1 MPNPIGSEGQ
11 SCRHAHHAASCLLL
25 VLLMLMLP
33 GTRISAAQDRD
44 LAAFQ
49 DSIQR
54 IDDVSQLRV
63 MLAQRSGRAA
73 ERSPVSLSER
83 GFVALRLWDLTSR
96 TSHSRAAQESFKQAL
111 KRAPDYGWAH
121 YGLGLAYV
129 NSPSTQ
135 PEKLGWRGAFVA
147 DDAIENVLGTDALS
161 RAHREFTKAV
171 TSAPPVVRAADDL
184 ADNAIQKNRLKLLE
198 DARTSLTGFLDAG
211 ATDGEA
217 WLALAKVQTE
227 LGDLADA
234 VAAADRAIE
243 LGVSTP
249 EIQHTRAVALLRTPG
264 REPEGAH
271 AWFAGIENLT
281 VPMSDRYYRDVY
293 ALFSKQERARWKQL
307 DTDARSDFL
316 RTFWEV
322 RAGLAGVLIHER
334 MAEHYRRLAVARRA
348 FTRNGK
354 FRAPPT
360 DALLYESARDRPD
373 FDDRGVIYIRHG
385 QPRARYSTPGAQ
397 MANDSWSYAGLNG
410 RPVMLH
416 FFKPADGT
424 DYVLMHKVPCDAEWL
439 GERASFDSQL
449 GRLGMRCD
457 AVERASVSASL
468 REVAYEMLATD
479 SDRPNFT
486 KELPFYFDLY
496 TFRADQGRTAVLAA
510 VAVSAERLNRPAR
523 FENAQYRID
532 ISLILADTAT
542 KRVIRQDDSV
552 MLGTLRALGANDL
565 FRLHVEVAAPPSPS
579 TVQRVIVSDP
589 TEPGIGQLY
598 GGPFP
603 IPDYSGPKL
612 MLSDIVLAEP
622 GVSGQWQRGEVALAL
637 VPTGYFKGGSFNVFY
652 EIYNITPNAQ
662 YSTEIEIEPMR
673 RSAGDKIKGLFG
685 GKNKMTLRF
694 EGAATNVHDTALQ
707 ELRRVEAPLPPGQ
720 YRLRVMVK
728 DLETQQTARSERG
741 FAVPKD

>member
-11 SCRHAHHAASCLLL
+11 SCRHAHHAASCLVLI
-25 VLLMLMLP
+25 LLMLVLP
-33 GTRISAAQDRD
+33 GAHTSAAQDRD

-49 DSIQR
+49 DSVQR
-54 IDDVSQLRV
+54 IDDVDQLRI
-63 MLAQRSGRAA
+63 MLAHRSSRAA

-96 TSHSRAAQESFKQAL
+96 TAHSRAAQESFKQAI

-121 YGLGLAYV
+121 YGLGLSYV
-129 NSPSTQ
+129 NSPNTQ
-135 PEKLGWRGAFVA
+135 PEKLGWRAAFVL

-171 TSAPPVVRAADDL
+171 TSEPPVVRAADEL
-184 ADNAIQKNRLKLLE
+184 ADNAIQKNRLKLLQ
-198 DARTSLTGFLDAG
+198 DAEASLTGFLDAG

-227 LGDLADA
+227 LGELGDA
-234 VAAADRAIE
+234 VAAADRALE

-249 EIQHTRAVALLRTPG
+249 EILHTRAVALLRTPG
-264 REPEGAH
+264 REQEGAQT
-271 AWFAGIENLT
+271 WFVGIANLT
-281 VPMSDRYYRDVY
+281 VPLSDRYYRDVY
-293 ALFSKQERARWKQL
+293 ALLSKQERARWKQM
-307 DTDARSDFL
+307 DVAARSDFL
-316 RTFWEV
+316 RTFWEM
-322 RAGLAGVLIHER
+322 RAALAGVTIHER

-385 QPRARYSTPGAQ
+385 EPRERYSTPGAQ
-397 MANDSWSYAGLNG
+397 MANDSWSYAGLDG

-416 FFKPADGT
+416 FFKPET

-439 GERASFDSQL
+439 GDRSGFDSRL
-449 GRLGMRCD
+449 GRLGIRCD
-457 AVERASVSASL
+457 ALERASLSASL
-468 REVAYEMLATD
+468 REVSYQMLATD

-523 FENAQYRID
+523 IESGQYRID
-532 ISLILADTAT
+532 ISLILADTAS

-552 MLGTLRALGANDL
+552 SLGTLRTLGADDL

-589 TEPGIGQLY
+589 SEPGIGQLY

-603 IPDYSGPKL
+603 IPDYSGNKL

-622 GVSGQWQRGEVALAL
+622 GVSGQWHRGEIALAL

-652 EIYNITPNAQ
+652 EIYNIAPNAQ
-662 YSTEIEIEPMR
+662 YSTEIEIEPLR
-673 RSAGDKIKGLFG
+673 RSTGDKIKGLFG

-694 EGAATNVHDTALQ
+694 EGAATNVHDAALQ
-707 ELRRVEAPLPPGQ
+707 ELRRVEAPLPPGH
-720 YRLRVMVK
+720 YRLRVTVK
-728 DLETQQTARSERG
+728 DLETQQTARNERV

>member
-1 MPNPIGSEGQ
+1 L
-11 SCRHAHHAASCLLL
+11 LLL
-25 VLLMLMLP
+25 VLP
-33 GTRISAAQDRD
+33 GTSASAAQGRD

-49 DSIQR
+49 DSVQR
-54 IDDVSQLRV
+54 MDDVDQLRV
-63 MLAQRSGRAA
+63 MLADRSSRHA

-96 TSHSRAAQESFKQAL
+96 TSHSRAAQESFKQAI

-121 YGLGLAYV
+121 YGLGLSYA

-135 PEKLGWRGAFVA
+135 PEKLGWRAAFVL

-171 TSAPPVVRAADDL
+171 TSEPPVVRAADDL
-184 ADNAIQKNRLKLLE
+184 ADNAIQKNRLKLIE
-198 DARTSLTGFLDAG
+198 DARKSLTGFLDSG

-217 WLALAKVQTE
+217 WLALAKVQAE
-227 LGDLADA
+227 LGELGEA
-234 VAAADRAIE
+234 VAAADRAFE

-249 EIQHTRAVALLRTPG
+249 DILHTRAVALLRTHG
-264 REPEGAH
+264 REQEGAQ
-271 AWFAGIENLT
+271 AWLAGVANLT
-281 VPMSDRYYRDVY
+281 APLSDRYYRDIY
-293 ALFSKQERARWKQL
+293 ALFSKQERARWKQM
-307 DTDARSDFL
+307 DIDARSNFL
-316 RTFWEV
+316 RTFWEI
-322 RAGLAGVLIHER
+322 RAALAGVTVPER

-385 QPRARYSTPGAQ
+385 EPRARYSTPGAE
-397 MANDSWSYAGLNG
+397 MANDSWSYAGLDG

-416 FFKPADGT
+416 FFKPSDGT

-439 GERASFDSQL
+439 GDRAGFDSRL

-457 AVERASVSASL
+457 ALERASLSASL
-468 REVAYEMLATD
+468 REISYQMLATD

-496 TFRADQGRTAVLAA
+496 TFRADQGRTDVLAA
-510 VAVSAERLNRPAR
+510 VAVPAERLNRPAR
-523 FENAQYRID
+523 FDGGQYRID
-532 ISLILADTAT
+532 ISLILADTAS

-552 MLGTLRALGANDL
+552 SLGTLPAFGANEL
-565 FRLHVEVAAPPSPS
+565 FRLHVELAAPPSPS

-603 IPDYSGPKL
+603 IPDYSGNQL

-622 GVSGQWQRGEVALAL
+622 GISGQWHRGEVALAL
-637 VPTGYFKGGSFNVFY
+637 VPTGYFKGGSFNIFY
-652 EIYNITPNAQ
+652 EIYNIAPNAP

-673 RSAGDKIKGLFG
+673 RSAGEKIKNLFG
-685 GKNKMTLRF
+685 GKSKMTLRF
-694 EGAATNVHDTALQ
+694 EGAATNVHNAALQ
-707 ELRRVEAPLPPGQ
+707 ELRQVEAPLPPGQ
-720 YRLRVMVK
+720 YRLRVTVK
-728 DLETQQTARSERG
+728 DLETQQTARSERL

>member
-1 MPNPIGSEGQ
+1 
-11 SCRHAHHAASCLLL
+11 
-25 VLLMLMLP
+25 
-33 GTRISAAQDRD
+33 
-44 LAAFQ
+44 
-49 DSIQR
+49 
-54 IDDVSQLRV
+54 
-63 MLAQRSGRAA
+63 
-73 ERSPVSLSER
+73 LSER

-96 TSHSRAAQESFKQAL
+96 TAHSRAAQESFKQAL
-111 KRAPDYGWAH
+111 RHAPDYGWAH
-121 YGLGLAYV
+121 YGLGLSYV

-135 PEKLGWRGAFVA
+135 PEKLGWRAAFVL
-147 DDAIENVLGTDALS
+147 DDAIENVLGNDALS

-171 TSAPPVVRAADDL
+171 TSEPPVLRAADEL

-198 DARTSLTGFLDAG
+198 DARTSLAGFVEAG
-211 ATDGEA
+211 TSDGEA
-217 WLALAKVQTE
+217 WLALAKVQAE
-227 LGDLADA
+227 LGELAAA

-243 LGVSTP
+243 IGVSTP
-249 EIQHTRAVALLRTPG
+249 EILHTRAVALLRTPG
-264 REPEGAH
+264 REQEGAE
-271 AWFAGIENLT
+271 AWFAGVANLT
-281 VPMSDRYYRDVY
+281 AALSDRYYRDVY
-293 ALFSKQERARWKQL
+293 ALFSKRERTSWKEM
-307 DTDARSDFL
+307 DTYARSVFL
-316 RTFWEV
+316 RTFWEL
-322 RAGLAGVLIHER
+322 RAGLAGVPIHER

-385 QPRARYSTPGAQ
+385 EPRERYSTPGAQ
-397 MANDSWSYAGLNG
+397 MANDSWSYTGLDG

-416 FFKPADGT
+416 FFKPPDGT
-424 DYVLMHKVPCDAEWL
+424 DYVLLRKIPCDPEWL
-439 GERASFDSQL
+439 GDHAGFDARL

-457 AVERASVSASL
+457 ALERASLSASL
-468 REVAYEMLATD
+468 REVSYEMLATD

-510 VAVSAERLNRPAR
+510 VAVAAERLNRPAR
-523 FENAQYRID
+523 IASSQYRID
-532 ISLILADTAT
+532 ISLILADTAS

-552 MLGTLRALGANDL
+552 SLGTLRALGPNDL
-565 FRLHVEVAAPPSPS
+565 FRLHVEVAAPPSRS

-603 IPDYSGPKL
+603 IPDYSGTKL

-622 GVSGQWQRGEVALAL
+622 GVAGQWHRGEVALAL
-637 VPTGYFKGGSFNVFY
+637 VPTGRFKGGSFSVFY
-652 EIYNITPNAQ
+652 EIYNIAPNAQ
-662 YSTEIEIEPMR
+662 YSTEIEIEPLR
-673 RSAGDKIKGLFG
+673 KSAGDKIKGWFG

-694 EGAATNVHDTALQ
+694 EGVATNVHDAALQ
-707 ELRRVEAPLPPGQ
+707 ELRQVEAPLPPGQ
-720 YRLRVMVK
+720 YRLRVTVK
-728 DLETQQTARSERG
+728 DLETQQTAKSERL